1 MNHHDPTLPEIDPVE
16 EELVAYLDEELEP
29 EHRTRVELRLAED
42 ARYREKLRHM
52 QKSWDMLDVLSRS
65 EPDES
70 FARTTVAMVALK
82 AKEATD
88 VQKENTQRF
97 SLLFYAGV
105 AVTTVACL
113 LIAYSVG
120 SWLYSASDRQLV
132 QDLPLIERLD
142 EYKSA
147 ESVAYLK
154 SLEGLFGPQYRQA
167 AADAESVAFVRQM
180 AERGMF
186 VPEGGEDAE
195 PASAGREHETLDQRR
210 SRLEQMSPEQKQAI
224 AEKRERF
231 TALPPEE
238 QSRLRKLAADIDA
251 DPDGA
256 KLRLVL
262 TNYHDWLKSLG
273 AKDQSQVLSASLDE
287 RIPKI
292 KQAQVHQASERLKAI
307 ALDVSPADVTAI
319 SDWMGVYVDGH
330 LAELNALTPAQ
341 TSAQF
346 RAAFDALPKA
356 ERISRWILGVYWRL
370 GRKESLPMPTVQE
383 LDVLVGALSPKV
395 QIVLEDAES
404 HEQQWQF
411 AQELILQVHL
421 SRRFARVSDEELQ
434 KFAREKLTPGERE
447 SLEGKTAEEMKNAL
461 RALYYQRKAV
471 PLWQPGLGQP
481 NRESPRGPSALKPAP
496 PGPGRENSPPRPGR
510 KGNEK
515 AKDGAKG

>member
-1 MNHHDPTLPEIDPVE
+1 MNHHEPTLPEIDPVE

-82 AKEATD
+82 AKEATE
-88 VQKENTQRF
+88 VQKESTQRF

-186 VPEGGEDAE
+186 VPGGGEDTE
-195 PASAGREHETLDQRR
+195 PASGGREHETLEERR
-210 SRLEQMSPEQKQAI
+210 SRLEKMSPEQKQAI
-224 AEKRERF
+224 AEKQQRF
-231 TALPPEE
+231 AALPPEE
-238 QSRLRKLAADIDA
+238 QSGLRKLAKEIDA

-262 TNYHDWLKSLG
+262 TNYHEWLKTLG
-273 AKDQSQVLSASLDE
+273 VKEQSQVTSSPPKE
-287 RIPKI
+287 RIAKI
-292 KQAQVHQASERLKAI
+292 KQAQEHQASERLKAI
-307 ALDVSPADVTAI
+307 ALDVSPADITAI
-319 SDWMGVYVDGH
+319 SDWMVVYVDGH
-330 LAELNALTPAQ
+330 LAELTALTPP
-341 TSAQF
+341 QF
-346 RAAFDALPKA
+346 RAALDALPKA
-356 ERISRWILGVYWRL
+356 DRISRWVGGVYWRL
-370 GRKESLPMPTVQE
+370 GRKESLPVPTVQE

-395 QIVLEDAES
+395 QIVLEEAES
-404 HEQQWQF
+404 HEQKWQY
-411 AQELILQVHL
+411 AQELILQVQL
-421 SRRFARVSDEELQ
+421 SKRFPRVSPEELQ
-434 KFAREKLTPGERE
+434 KFFREKLTPQERE
-447 SLEGKTAEEMKNAL
+447 SLEGKTKEEMMNAL
-461 RALYYQRKAV
+461 RDLYYQRKAGGLY
-471 PLWQPGLGQP
+471 PWQNRPPPAGPGPG
-481 NRESPRGPSALKPAP
+481 SPR
-496 PGPGRENSPPRPGR
+496 PGRENGPGR
-510 KGNEK
+510 PERKSERSLKG
-515 AKDGAKG
+515 